1 MGRRHHATLP
11 SLSEALAQP
20 LNSRLRMAPSRPLW
34 LMGTGPN
41 LIEDA
46 PTGFGYFEDPIFASK
61 KRNG

>member
-1 MGRRHHATLP
+1 MRRRHHATLP

-34 LMGTGPN
+34 LMV
-41 LIEDA
+41 IEDA